1 MLNLLFIQF
10 IVVFIIDLSGFVD
23 TMKEK
28 LSAFLTNKRI
38 VKSDFR
44 IRPFD
49 CSLCTMFWTGLIYL
63 IVTHQFTIPMIAFVC
78 LLAITTTITKDIY
91 YTIHDLI
98 CKVLNKIV

>member
-23 TMKEK
+23 TIKKK
-28 LSAFLTNKRI
+28 LSSILTNKRI
-38 VKSDFR
+38 IKADFR

-49 CSLCTMFWTGLIYL
+49 CSLCTMFWAGLIYL
-63 IVTHQFTIPMIAFVC
+63 IATHQFTIPMIAFVC